1 MRCCVM
7 QRLERGRKCI
17 EMLDSVFNMDNPLFR
32 FMNRIADMVVLNVI
46 FLVSC
51 VPIFTIGTALNEL

>member
-1 MRCCVM
+1 M

-46 FLVSC
+46 CSLSEVPFLV
-51 VPIFTIGTALNEL
+51 VIRITPLDAREP

>member
-1 MRCCVM
+1 M

-46 FLVSC
+46 FLV
-51 VPIFTIGTALNEL
+51 